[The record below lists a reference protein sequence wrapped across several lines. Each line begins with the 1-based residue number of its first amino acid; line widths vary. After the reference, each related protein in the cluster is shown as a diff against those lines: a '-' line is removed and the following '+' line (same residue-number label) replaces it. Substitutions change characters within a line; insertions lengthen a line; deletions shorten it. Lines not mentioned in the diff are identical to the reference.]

1 MFGLR
6 LHNVLFS
13 KIQFNSFLAFK
24 IHDLKALKDHEKHS
38 RKETRQKIA
47 VYGYF
52 FNFFLPLDTVV
63 PLSFLFPRLA
73 NVSTHS

>member
-6 LHNVLFS
+6 LHKVLFS
-13 KIQFNSFLAFK
+13 KIQFNSFLAFE
-24 IHDLKALKDHEKHS
+24 IHDLKVSKDHEKHN

-52 FNFFLPLDTVV
+52 FYFFLPLDTVV
-63 PLSFLFPRLA
+63 PLSFFPRRLT
-73 NVSTHS
+73 NVSNVK